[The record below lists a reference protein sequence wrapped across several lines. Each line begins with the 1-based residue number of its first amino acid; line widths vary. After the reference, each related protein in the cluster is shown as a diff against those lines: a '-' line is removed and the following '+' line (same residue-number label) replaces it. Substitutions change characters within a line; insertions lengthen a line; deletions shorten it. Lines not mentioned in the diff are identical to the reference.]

1 MTVRTETGLSG
12 RHIGRYVLDDL
23 VAENAGSALWR
34 ATDPALRRPVGARLI
49 PLNDPRVDDLRS
61 AAQRAAS
68 IHDRRLVRVLDV
80 VEEQGYLG
88 VITEWVVGDPW
99 SDLLTERWSPQEAAV
114 VALEVGRALESAH
127 KGGVTHGRLRP
138 DSVMITDTREVRL
151 RGLGVE
157 AALWGV
163 EPAGDARVAD
173 LHGIG
178 AILYAGLTRRWPTAS
193 MTVTDG
199 LPPAPQS
206 NGITQLPSTV
216 VPDIPASLDQ
226 VVARSMVTAI
236 PPAGTLAYSGVSE
249 CVQALERAYSTVP
262 TEASDASYAEGTD
275 TATDRLVGRLST
287 IAVVVLAVAGIALLL
302 WQLLANRVSEPQADA
317 SGQGAALVQPL
328 PEVDSPL
335 PEAPFAIVKASDFD
349 PYGDGSEGA
358 GTVRNAIDR
367 QRDSAWYTDTYVS
380 ADMNGKGGVGLVVDL
395 GAVRPVR
402 AIDLKLVGSGSDFEI
417 LTSKKKPTKM
427 KDFRPVVDVTAAGDA
442 ITVRMPRA
450 RDARFVM
457 VWLTQLPFNGASYA
471 GGIRD
476 LKVVG

>member
-1 MTVRTETGLSG
+1 M
-12 RHIGRYVLDDL
+12 
-23 VAENAGSALWR
+23 
-34 ATDPALRRPVGARLI
+34 
-49 PLNDPRVDDLRS
+49 
-61 AAQRAAS
+61 
-68 IHDRRLVRVLDV
+68 
-80 VEEQGYLG
+80 
-88 VITEWVVGDPW
+88 
-99 SDLLTERWSPQEAAV
+99 
-114 VALEVGRALESAH
+114 
-127 KGGVTHGRLRP
+127 
-138 DSVMITDTREVRL
+138 
-151 RGLGVE
+151 
-157 AALWGV
+157 
-163 EPAGDARVAD
+163 
-173 LHGIG
+173 
-178 AILYAGLTRRWPTAS
+178 
-193 MTVTDG
+193 
-199 LPPAPQS
+199 
-206 NGITQLPSTV
+206 
-216 VPDIPASLDQ
+216 
-226 VVARSMVTAI
+226 
-236 PPAGTLAYSGVSE
+236 
-249 CVQALERAYSTVP
+249 
-262 TEASDASYAEGTD
+262 
-275 TATDRLVGRLST
+275 
-287 IAVVVLAVAGIALLL
+287 
-302 WQLLANRVSEPQADA
+302 
-317 SGQGAALVQPL
+317 QPL